1 MKRRLAR
8 AVVQPVVEQL
18 EAWAATQQVKIM
30 FGGSWRRGCATVG
43 DLDLIVLADTLE
55 GIVLP
60 GDTVPYRDG
69 SKVAQLAIDGVQVD
83 VWACP
88 PDQAGPFLWFVTG
101 PKDLNITM
109 RTLAR
114 QHGWKLSQY
123 GLAGYDGPVATE
135 ADVAAA
141 LGMPCLTPEQRDDWA
156 AHWQHG
162 TGATVPIVGAT
173 GRRYLLERDEFG
185 RLSCSCPGF
194 LYRKHCKHTA
204 DPARWVA

>member
-1 MKRRLAR
+1 MKQRLAR
-8 AVVQPVVEQL
+8 AVVQPVVDQL
-18 EAWAATQQVKIM
+18 TAWAADHDLEIV
-30 FGGSWRRGCATVG
+30 FGGSWRRGCPTVG
-43 DLDLIVLADTLE
+43 DLDMIVLADTLD

-60 GDTVPYRDG
+60 GHAVPYRDG
-69 SKVAQLAIDGVQVD
+69 SMCAQLDVDGVQVD

-101 PKDLNITM
+101 PKDLNIVM
-109 RTLAR
+109 RSLAR

-123 GLAGYDGPVATE
+123 GLAGFDGPVATE

-141 LGMPCLTPEQRDDWA
+141 LGMPCLTPAQRDDWA

-162 TGATVPIVGAT
+162 HGETSPIVGAT
-173 GRRYLLERDEFG
+173 GRRYLIERDDLG

-194 LYRKHCKHTA
+194 LYRKRCKHVQ